1 MRKIGIFGGSFDP
14 IHFGHL
20 RPALEIL
27 EALSLDSMHFIP
39 SGQPPHRGAP
49 AASAET
55 RLAMLKAAVA
65 GEPRFQ
71 VDERELR
78 RAAPSYTFD
87 TLTELRRER
96 GHDRLVLVL
105 GLDAF
110 LGFTG
115 WHRWQEIL
123 ELAHLVIAHRPGSA
137 LDGQVSH
144 GEIAMLVQEREVDDV
159 QALMDREAGRIM
171 LQPVTQL
178 EISSSQIRQ
187 TAARGGDLRFL
198 VPDPVRALIQDS
210 NCYA

>member
-27 EALSLDSMHFIP
+27 DALSLDSMHFIP

-49 AASAET
+49 VASAEA

-65 GEPRFQ
+65 GESRFQ
-71 VDERELR
+71 VDEREIR
-78 RAAPSYTFD
+78 RAQPSYTFD

-96 GHDRLVLVL
+96 GDDRLVLML

-110 LGFTG
+110 LGFTT
-115 WHRWQEIL
+115 WHRWKEIL
-123 ELAHLVIAHRPGSA
+123 ELAHLVIAYRPGSA
-137 LDGQVSH
+137 LDAH

-159 QALMDREAGRIM
+159 QALMDREAGHIM

-178 EISSSQIRQ
+178 EISSSRIREM
-187 TAARGGDLRFL
+187 AARGGDLRFL

-210 NCYA
+210 HCYV